1 MRMEAA
7 YTALTDSRRGPL
19 AAPALNDNRTLA
31 AMGRRHMA
39 PAGSIYRA
47 APAAGRFR
55 KLTLGLAAAA
65 LALFLTPVLPSMV
78 DPQAVQLGVA
88 QPLHAINN
96 GSGAS
101 VQSAAPQAAPAAVA
115 PASTAQEDANRAPAA
130 FSDALA
136 AAPAQCSVTA
146 HSCSAASDD
155 GSARTA
161 LAYRAAQ
168 AQRAGQHHE
177 RM

>member
-7 YTALTDSRRGPL
+7 YHTALSDSRRGTL
-19 AAPALNDNRTLA
+19 AAPALNDNRTLT
-31 AMGRRHMA
+31 AMGRRSMA
-39 PAGSIYRA
+39 PEGPIYSG
-47 APAAGRFR
+47 APAAGRLR
-55 KLTLGLAAAA
+55 RLTLGVAAAA
-65 LALFLTPVLPSMV
+65 LALFLTPVLPSLV

-88 QPLHAINN
+88 QPLHAT
-96 GSGAS
+96 GSIG
-101 VQSAAPQAAPAAVA
+101 QSAAAPQAAPAAVA
-115 PASTAQEDANRAPAA
+115 PAASAQGDATRAPAA

-146 HSCSAASDD
+146 HACSAAPEKA
-155 GSARTA
+155 SARTA
-161 LAYRAAQ
+161 LAYRAAL

>member
-7 YTALTDSRRGPL
+7 YTALNNSRRGTL

-31 AMGRRHMA
+31 AMGSRHTA
-39 PAGSIYRA
+39 PEGPIYSS

-55 KLTLGLAAAA
+55 KLVLGVASAA

-88 QPLHAINN
+88 QPLHATDV
-96 GSGAS
+96 S
-101 VQSAAPQAAPAAVA
+101 VRSAAAPQAAPAAVV

-130 FSDALA
+130 FSDSLA
-136 AAPAQCSVTA
+136 AAPAQCSVTS
-146 HSCSAASDD
+146 HSCSAAPD